1 MQAWLGQIIWEQEK
15 IGLVMAMA
23 LIEEVE
29 VEVGLIVHAR
39 AVPVHLTNLQ
49 TGQAKTK
56 KAKTLEPFVK
66 VKARTQMGEAITKNA
81 EATLEAE
88 EVMLEAEKVMLE
100 AEEARTVVEE
110 EKHLYGHHQ
119 LQQNQSVIHRH
130 HWVRYRHSN
139 SKPVMNLK
147 HCN

>member
-1 MQAWLGQIIWEQEK
+1 
-15 IGLVMAMA
+15 MA

-29 VEVGLIVHAR
+29 VELIVHAR

-66 VKARTQMGEAITKNA
+66 VKARTQMGEATTKKA

-88 EVMLEAEKVMLE
+88 EVMSE
-100 AEEARTVVEE
+100 AEEVRTVAEE
-110 EKHLYGHHQ
+110 EKHLYSHHQ